1 MQVSDGLLAY
11 AFFIFMG
18 EEAKLKKTKHFVRT
32 EGKLFEAT
40 TIALQKR
47 PFLVI

>member
-18 EEAKLKKTKHFVRT
+18 EEAKLKKKHFVRT